1 MATRGVDGARERVAR
16 TALAQDRAELA
27 ERLRA
32 LRGQF
37 DDIVSAA
44 SGGSTDDEHDPEGA
58 TIAYERAQVGALADQ
73 AQRRLDEVDAALRR
87 LHEGTYGRCENC
99 GRGFTADR
107 LEARPSA
114 RTCIAC
120 ARQ

>member
-1 MATRGVDGARERVAR
+1 V
-16 TALAQDRAELA
+16 QDRAELA
-27 ERLRA
+27 ERLQA
-32 LRGQF
+32 LLAQF